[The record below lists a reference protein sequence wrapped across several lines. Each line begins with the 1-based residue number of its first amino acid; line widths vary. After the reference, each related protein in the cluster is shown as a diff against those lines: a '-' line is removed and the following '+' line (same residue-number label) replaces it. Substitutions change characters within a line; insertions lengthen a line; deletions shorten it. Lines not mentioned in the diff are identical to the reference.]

1 MGPPLNTSRE
11 PPICLSLVDHI
22 EDCKTVLLAPSSTLI
37 PDLPLILLQSSLG
50 MDVNS
55 QVVTS
60 LDAELRVTLLQEIE
74 LQTSLMELGSN
85 FLPNP
90 GADWIAFTS
99 TRRQAESY
107 RVYPRS
113 LTGISTSAVLEAE
126 MVNSL
131 LPSNIES
138 YTIVS
143 EDSNPICDSIK
154 APTVTTELDIG
165 TYTVVGLRSVPG
177 SENLLAGIPGA
188 AKWVETTSTL
198 TLEPPVAQT
207 NTAEP
212 TTSDDATLVE
222 PNPSAKSP
230 SVPPTP
236 RSGSPL
242 EKSPLIQPV
251 PIFSRFLQDSKT
263 SSPPS
268 LSSSLYHFII
278 YMFALLAPFIGHYFT
293 RIGLARFAKP
303 PTPIMPTPKSQPT
316 VVLPQEADDTAT
328 ESVESAPG
336 TPKDSAKPDLTRS
349 TSLVGKA
356 AHILNAKDHLPSN
369 KPALV
374 YEVVP
379 ENGTVDVLITAK
391 ETLYDRPR
399 LDFHLDGVL
408 ATIQCKQLVQD
419 VWMFTLSR
427 EKLGLK
433 SLLEIS
439 TV

>member
-1 MGPPLNTSRE
+1 MGLVLNDSRE

-22 EDCKTVLLAPSSTLI
+22 EDCKIVLLAPSSTLV
-37 PDLPLILLQSSLG
+37 PDLPLILLQSSIG

-60 LDAELRVTLLQEIE
+60 IDADIRVTLLQEVE
-74 LQTSLMELGSN
+74 LQTSLLELGSN
-85 FLPNP
+85 FLSNP

-113 LTGISTSAVLEAE
+113 LTGISSSVVLEAE
-126 MVNSL
+126 MVTSL
-131 LPSNIES
+131 LPPNIES

-143 EDSNPICDSIK
+143 EDSNPICDSSK
-154 APTVTTELDIG
+154 APTITTELDIG

-177 SENLLAGIPGA
+177 SGNLLAGIPGA
-188 AKWVETTSTL
+188 GKWVETTSTPIP
-198 TLEPPVAQT
+198 ESPVAQT
-207 NTAEP
+207 HTAEP
-212 TTSDDATLVE
+212 STSDDATLVE
-222 PNPSAKSP
+222 PNLAKSP

-236 RSGSPL
+236 RSGSPS
-242 EKSPLIQPV
+242 EKIPLIQPV
-251 PIFSRFLQDSKT
+251 PIFSRFLQDSNT

-268 LSSSLYHFII
+268 LFSSIYHFLI
-278 YMFALLAPFIGHYFT
+278 YILALLAPFIGHYFM
-293 RIGLARFAKP
+293 RIGLARFTKL
-303 PTPIMPTPKSQPT
+303 PTPIMPTPKSQPN
-316 VVLPQEADDTAT
+316 VMLPQEADDTAT
-328 ESVESAPG
+328 ESVESAPP
-336 TPKDSAKPDLTRS
+336 TPKNSAKPHLTRS
-349 TSLVGKA
+349 TSLVDKA
-356 AHILNAKDHLPSN
+356 SHVINAEDLPPM

-379 ENGTVDVLITAK
+379 ENGTVDVLVIAK
-391 ETLYDRPR
+391 KTLHDRPR

-408 ATIQCKQLVQD
+408 ATLQCKQLAQD
-419 VWMFTLSR
+419 VWVFMLSR
-427 EKLGLK
+427 EKLGSK